1 LTGVKKLDT
10 TPHLILACTMT
21 SRQDMYSRDELRG
34 LYAKTQ
40 EEARLKR
47 VNQLVSDICARLV
60 HAASQSPEATLSY
73 PLPARH
79 TSGNSLEDK
88 RQNEQLDFYLTNMSD
103 IVAGL
108 LVRFPDSTITQQSI
122 IRTRDGKDHDISTI
136 DPKFISL
143 LGGRQMDTITIDWS

>member
-1 LTGVKKLDT
+1 
-10 TPHLILACTMT
+10 
-21 SRQDMYSRDELRG
+21 MYTRDELRG

-40 EEARLKR
+40 DEARLKR
-47 VNQLVSDICARLV
+47 VNHLVTDICARLV
-60 HAASQSPEATLSY
+60 QAASQSPTTTFSY

-79 TSGNSLEDK
+79 TSGHP
-88 RQNEQLDFYLTNMSD
+88 QNDQLDFYLTNMSD

-108 LVRFPDSTITQQSI
+108 LARFPDSSITQQSI

-143 LGGRQMDTITIDWS
+143 LGGQQMDAIVIDWT

>member
-1 LTGVKKLDT
+1 
-10 TPHLILACTMT
+10 MT
-21 SRQDMYSRDELRG
+21 SRQDMYTRDDLRG

-60 HAASQSPEATLSY
+60 HAASQSPEATFSY

-79 TSGNSLEDK
+79 TRNDQ

-108 LVRFPDSTITQQSI
+108 QSRFPDSTITQKSI
-122 IRTRDGKDHDISTI
+122 IRTPDGKDHDIGTL
-136 DPKFISL
+136 DPSIISL
-143 LGGRQMDTITIDWS
+143 LRYGHQMDTITIDWT